1 MCVALGERVAVSGYE
16 TEGDTH
22 FRQHVGEFYAVF
34 LFVNADIDQ
43 CAIEVFLAEFL

>member
-1 MCVALGERVAVSGYE
+1 MALGERVAVSSYE

-22 FRQHVGEFYAVF
+22 FRQHVGEFYAVL

-43 CAIEVFLAEFL
+43 CAIEVLLAEFF